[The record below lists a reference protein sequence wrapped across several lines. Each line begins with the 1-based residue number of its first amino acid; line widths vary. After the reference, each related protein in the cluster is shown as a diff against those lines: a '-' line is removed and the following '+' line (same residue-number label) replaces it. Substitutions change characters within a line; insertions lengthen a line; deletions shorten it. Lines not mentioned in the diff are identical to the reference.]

1 MDSRFLPS
9 SFSRVRRRSQ
19 PSPPRLRP
27 CLARDGEERLAKNE
41 MSPRVLTV
49 AGGRYDSWAR
59 VQLLGAN
66 CVRGRA
72 LQCSISL
79 LVVRAGWSLSARSC
93 ACVRQANIRQLHF
106 LSERPCACVP
116 VPRFEKQRRGRG
128 PPLAADLLRFCASR
142 ERIAISRAK
151 TGSSSSSFSLPLFE
165 FRVVR
170 AGLKTPAGCPTAG
183 RHAFSHGDVFRD
195 A

>member
-1 MDSRFLPS
+1 MFNLSSR
-9 SFSRVRRRSQ
+9 RQ
-19 PSPPRLRP
+19 
-27 CLARDGEERLAKNE
+27 
-41 MSPRVLTV
+41 
-49 AGGRYDSWAR
+49 AR
-59 VQLLGAN
+59 VGVCPHA
-66 CVRGRA
+66 
-72 LQCSISL
+72 
-79 LVVRAGWSLSARSC
+79 VVHVC
-93 ACVRQANIRQLHF
+93 AKLIFGIGF

-183 RHAFSHGDVFRD
+183 RHAFICLRKTRARSTRRECVRLASFTTRFLSTTMM
-195 A
+195 ATNCYFARTRVWSVVACN

>member
-1 MDSRFLPS
+1 MFNLSSR
-9 SFSRVRRRSQ
+9 RQ
-19 PSPPRLRP
+19 
-27 CLARDGEERLAKNE
+27 
-41 MSPRVLTV
+41 
-49 AGGRYDSWAR
+49 AR
-59 VQLLGAN
+59 VGL
-66 CVRGRA
+66 CPRA
-72 LQCSISL
+72 
-79 LVVRAGWSLSARSC
+79 VVHVCTKLIVG
-93 ACVRQANIRQLHF
+93 IDF
-106 LSERPCACVP
+106 LSERPCACVL
-116 VPRFEKQRRGRG
+116 VPRFEKHRRGRG
-128 PPLAADLLRFCASR
+128 PPLAADLLRFCAIR

>member
-1 MDSRFLPS
+1 MFNLSSR
-9 SFSRVRRRSQ
+9 RQ
-19 PSPPRLRP
+19 
-27 CLARDGEERLAKNE
+27 
-41 MSPRVLTV
+41 
-49 AGGRYDSWAR
+49 AR
-59 VQLLGAN
+59 VGL
-66 CVRGRA
+66 CPRA
-72 LQCSISL
+72 
-79 LVVRAGWSLSARSC
+79 VVHVCTKLIFGIDC
-93 ACVRQANIRQLHF
+93 
-106 LSERPCACVP
+106 LSERPCACVL
-116 VPRFEKQRRGRG
+116 VPRFEKHRRGRG